1 MRRNGCG
8 RVHVALAAAVAV
20 VAFLTATGPASA
32 SPWFDVSFLYEPTS
46 RVPGTDSGAHV
57 LVVYSDPGAP
67 NQKPKIAREVTIVYP
82 LGARLDPSRRPRCHA
97 SDAQL
102 RQQGRAACPSNTQ
115 LGVGQVEVTSGIGP
129 PMELDEATFNAPGEF
144 IEVITLKGTNVVV
157 AVEREHVHGRTATT
171 RPPPSCIPPGQ
182 PPTCAPFG
190 EFAVTRFEVFAP
202 PNGIPVRRSTL
213 VLPPTCPRSRFWTFE
228 MRFRFADGTRARRFS
243 YAPCIRKTGGR
254 PGGRPGSGGPAG
266 GDDDKDDWRAAGFR
280 GFD

>member
-1 MRRNGCG
+1 L
-8 RVHVALAAAVAV
+8 ALAAALAAVASL
-20 VAFLTATGPASA
+20 AATAPASA

-46 RVPGTDSGAHV
+46 RTPGADSGAHV

-67 NQKPKIAREVTIVYP
+67 NQKPKVAREVTIVYP
-82 LGARLDPSRRPRCHA
+82 RGTRLDPSRRPRCHA
-97 SDAQL
+97 TDAQL
-102 RQQGRAACPSNTQ
+102 RQQGRAACPASTQ
-115 LGVGQVEVTSGIGP
+115 LGIGQVEVTSGIGP

-157 AVEREHVHGRTATT
+157 AVVRERVHGRTATT
-171 RPPPSCIPPGQ
+171 KPPPSCIPPGQ
-182 PPTCAPFG
+182 PPSCAPFG

-243 YAPCIRKTGGR
+243 YAPCVRKAGAR
-254 PGGRPGSGGPAG
+254 PGVPPGPGSRP
-266 GDDDKDDWRAAGFR
+266 DDDD
-280 GFD
+280 